1 MKFLRVRRWIWEF
14 WLLRGL
20 VEYFEDQL
28 ENFKNIEDHFVI
40 LRGSE
45 DQNVILQNWGTRLDF
60 SVDRD
65 FHGFGVRSST
75 EIRFSS

>member
-1 MKFLRVRRWIWEF
+1 MQFLRDRRWIWEF

-28 ENFKNIEDHFVI
+28 INFENIEHHFVI

-45 DQNVILQNWGTRLDF
+45 DQNVILQKIGEYKLIWKYLED
-60 SVDRD
+60 
-65 FHGFGVRSST
+65 
-75 EIRFSS
+75 